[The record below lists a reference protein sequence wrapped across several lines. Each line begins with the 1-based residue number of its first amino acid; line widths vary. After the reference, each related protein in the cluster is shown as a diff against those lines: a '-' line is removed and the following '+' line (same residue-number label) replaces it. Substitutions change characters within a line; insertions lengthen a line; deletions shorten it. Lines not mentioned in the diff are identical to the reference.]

1 MEDELED
8 VNQKVLDILDDL
20 QRVFARRMNAAAKSM
35 LNPMLQGM
43 LKNMGIDMSRLQGM
57 VSGQSAADSYSILG
71 LDRSASNEEV
81 KKRYLELVHVLH
93 PDKSGTP
100 ATATFFKMVQA
111 AYELI
116 RRERGWQYCN

>member
-1 MEDELED
+1 MQEDLED

-116 RRERGWQYCN
+116 RRERGWQ

>member
-57 VSGQSAADSYSILG
+57 VSGQSAADPYSILG

-116 RRERGWQYCN
+116 RRERGWQ